1 VSAGKPDVHGVFARS
16 VVGFSCLS
24 NTLNLFVSLV
34 LMTYI
39 SVVLL
44 LSGYQADE
52 QRMLKGYEEIISK

>member
-1 VSAGKPDVHGVFARS
+1 LVLVPCVK
-16 VVGFSCLS
+16 
-24 NTLNLFVSLV
+24 LNLFVSLV

-52 QRMLKGYEEIISK
+52 QRMLKGYEEIISKYGFAHVSNGNPAS